1 MQLYKTIV
9 QGRLEFGNQRSYDQV
24 LKMFLYRVESYYKM
38 DIFLEAEEIFDE
50 STFRMSVPRLVKQV
64 SSKTFKNTVNLVEYC
79 AQFAISGSLKAWLI
93 EEGKI
98 LKYYSIE
105 PDSDKAAVQD
115 YIKGKKLFKQSG
127 KENEALKALT
137 NAIEKFDK
145 HAMAYE
151 KRARVNFMLKKYH
164 EALRD
169 YNKSLNIDPT
179 NASAYYGRALI
190 YKLQEDYEKAI
201 VDLDETL
208 KKSIALQPIYWE
220 ARRHKSDCHLALKQ
234 YEKSAFDLKLFT
246 KRPFKEVDVNHSWRK
261 YAFFQYGKVLLEL
274 GQFEE
279 ALTAFESALKI
290 KLVSRIIQESDI
302 LLYRGI
308 AKQKAG
314 KNGYLNDLKQSS
326 ILGNKKASK
335 LLAEIA

>member
-9 QGRLEFGNQRSYDQV
+9 QGRLEFGNQRSFEQV
-24 LKMFLYRVESYYKM
+24 LKMFLYRVESYYKL
-38 DIFLEAEEIFDE
+38 DVFLDAEEIFDE
-50 STFRMSVPRLVKQV
+50 ETFRMSVPRLVKQV
-64 SSKTFKNTVNLVEYC
+64 SSKTFKNTINLVEYC

-115 YIKGKKLFKQSG
+115 YIRGKKLFKQSG
-127 KENEALKALT
+127 KEKEALKALT

-151 KRARVNFMLKKYH
+151 KRARVNFMLEKYH
-164 EALRD
+164 DALRD
-169 YNKSLNIDPT
+169 FNKSLSIDPT
-179 NASAYYGRALI
+179 NASTYYGRALI
-190 YKLQEDYEKAI
+190 YKLQEDYAKAI
-201 VDLDETL
+201 EDLDETL

-220 ARRHKSDCHLALKQ
+220 ARRHKSDCHIALKQ
-234 YEKSAFDLKLFT
+234 YEKAAFDLKLFT
-246 KRPFKEVDVNHSWRK
+246 KRPFKEGDVNHSWRK
-261 YAFFQYGKVLLEL
+261 YAFFQYGKVLMELE
-274 GQFEE
+274 QFEE
-279 ALTAFESALKI
+279 ALSALDSALKI
-290 KLVSRIIQESDI
+290 KEESRIIQESDI
-302 LLYRGI
+302 LLYRGM

-326 ILGNKKASK
+326 NLGNIKASK